1 MRILRP
7 VRARAERKRT
17 SIRDQRGVPFPRM
30 ERILLA
36 ELRLLAE
43 VFGPESVAGVAYEL
57 ASALDAPMVVRHG
70 KKLIVVEMAVEDT
83 IVIRRFW

>member
-1 MRILRP
+1 
-7 VRARAERKRT
+7 
-17 SIRDQRGVPFPRM
+17 M

-70 KKLIVVEMAVEDT
+70 KLKTPSSSAGSGDSGMTAVLPLDLRGGAVE
-83 IVIRRFW
+83 

>member
-1 MRILRP
+1 MCILRL

-17 SIRDQRGVPFPRM
+17 PIRDQRGVPFPRM

-43 VFGPESVAGVAYEL
+43 VFGPESAAGMAYEL
-57 ASALDAPMVVRHG
+57 ASTLDAPMVVRYG
-70 KKLIVVEMAVEDT
+70 KKLIVVEMSVEDT
-83 IVIRRFW
+83 IAIRRFW